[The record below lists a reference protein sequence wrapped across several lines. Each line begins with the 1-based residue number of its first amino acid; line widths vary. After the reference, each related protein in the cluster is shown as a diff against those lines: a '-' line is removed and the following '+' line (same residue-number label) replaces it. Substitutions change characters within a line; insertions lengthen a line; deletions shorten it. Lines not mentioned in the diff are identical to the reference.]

1 MNIEFDSIKKID
13 KTKDLV
19 LFITTKKDPL
29 DSIIKK
35 IKENT
40 KKKEYKNTLILS

>member
-35 IKENT
+35 LKKIL
-40 KKKEYKNTLILS
+40 KKKNIKILLILS